1 MIKEY
6 KYNTNLGVG
15 FGIIAQ
21 IAGSFLSKYGYLLF
35 GNVLMFIGF
44 ILFIWG
50 CVQYAK
56 GKGYSGWLGLL
67 GLLSIFGLLV
77 LVLLRDKHK

>member
-1 MIKEY
+1 MLKENQ
-6 KYNTNLGVG
+6 YNTNLGVG

-21 IAGSFLSKYGYLLF
+21 VAGSFLSYYGYILF
-35 GNVLMFIGF
+35 GNLLMFIGF
-44 ILFIWG
+44 VLFLWG

-56 GKGYSGWLGLL
+56 GKGYSGWVGLL
-67 GLLSIFGLLV
+67 GLLNIFGLLV